1 MGELNRLTVC
11 EAARRLRAG
20 DFTPAELDADVRAAI
35 AARDGALGC
44 YAWLA
49 EPAADAASARAAAD
63 RAAAD
68 PDAPPAPEAPADG
81 PPPPAGEAPLWGI
94 PGALKANL
102 ASRGQPTDCCSRL
115 LAPYRS
121 PYDATVVERL
131 RAAGA
136 HFLGKTNMDEFAMG
150 SSTEHSARGATRNPW
165 RADRTPGGSS
175 GGSAAAVAADLA
187 PFALGSDTGGSV
199 RQPAHCC
206 GVVGLKPTYGRVSR
220 YGLVAFASS
229 LDQIGPLTKDVA
241 DAALVYA
248 ALAGPDRRD
257 ATSLDAPTGDP
268 CGAVERPGRGLTV
281 GVPWALLG
289 AGLDPDVAADFR
301 GALDDLR
308 GAGVAVVEVA
318 LPTVPYALAAYCIIS
333 TAEASANLARYDG
346 VRYGAR
352 AGADRLDEMYAAT
365 RTAGFGD
372 EVKLR
377 ILLGTFVLSAGYHD
391 AYYRRAVEARA
402 LMRADFARAFAGC
415 DAIALPTAPTA
426 AFPLG
431 ARTGD
436 PLQMYLSD
444 IFTVPANLTGLPA
457 ISVPTG
463 LDRDGLPLSLQLI
476 APALAEERLLTLA
489 AEVERARGF
498 RARKEAPWNSPR

>member
-1 MGELNRLTVC
+1 MGELHRLTIRA
-11 EAARRLRAG
+11 AARRLRAG

-35 AARDGALGC
+35 AAHDGRLHC
-44 YAWLA
+44 YSWLA
-49 EPAADAASARAAAD
+49 EHVADLATARAAAD

-68 PDAPPAPEAPADG
+68 PLAPHAPEAPVTG
-81 PPPPAGEAPLWGI
+81 SPPPAGALPLWGI

-102 ASRGQPTDCCSRL
+102 VSRGQPSDCGSRL

-121 PYDATVVERL
+121 PYDASVVERL

-150 SSTEHSARGATRNPW
+150 SSTEHSAGGPTRNPW
-165 RADRTPGGSS
+165 HADRIPSGSS

-187 PFALGSDTGGSV
+187 FFALGSDTGGSV

-220 YGLVAFASS
+220 HGLVAFASS

-241 DAALVYA
+241 DGALVYA

-257 ATSLDAPTGDP
+257 ATCLDAPVGDP
-268 CGAVERPGRGLTV
+268 CGAVERSGRGLTV
-281 GVPWALLG
+281 GVPWSLL
-289 AGLDPDVAADFR
+289 ATGLDPDVASDFR
-301 GALDDLR
+301 STLDDLR

-333 TAEASANLARYDG
+333 TAEASSNLARYDG

-352 AGADRLDEMYAAT
+352 VDADRLADLYAAT

-377 ILLGTFVLSAGYHD
+377 ILLGTYVLSAGYYD
-391 AYYRRAVEARA
+391 AYYRKAVEVRG
-402 LMRADFARAFAGC
+402 LMRADFARAFTAC

-431 ARTGD
+431 ARTSD

-444 IFTVPANLTGLPA
+444 VFTVPANLTGLPA

-476 APALAEERLLTLA
+476 APALAEERLFTLA
-489 AEVERARGF
+489 AEVERTRGF
-498 RARKEAPWNSPR
+498 RARKEAPWNSTR